1 MATMAIGAALRRPAI
16 GSVGF
21 WMVGNYSSMAIGL
34 AVGQLFVYQIYRRHI
49 VKE

>member
-21 WMVGNYSSMAIGL
+21 WMVGIYGSMAIGL
-34 AVGQLFVYQIYRRHI
+34 VVGQLLVYRIYRRRI
-49 VKE
+49 AKE